1 MLGRLTISTDRV
13 GICQGATIVFWMILD
28 TFNIFY
34 SPLKIASTLCEALIT
49 MGLLGHVAFLTKGLQ
64 ERGRRRW
71 LIKLVAATLWC
82 MGWGVIAVLYWIKQV
97 NQIVVVMWL
106 MTYAA
111 FWMPPG
117 WMHWLKDVLRED
129 NRGTLERVPLSL
141 LATLKHAAETK
152 KIVLFYHDR
161 RERAVSAVDSPWTRL
176 KSSGMLHQRCGA
188 LSECYMSH
196 FSIQSARGIVSHQ
209 DRLYMLVIIPELPV
223 DLEAKAEVVWNS
235 LKAEPRVMAVATE
248 YPNGIYYSVY
258 TKMWEFPG
266 GERVST
272 AHLTDGRFVA
282 IGPQLPPLRT
292 ATEDNGIPAKPM
304 T

>member
-111 FWMPPG
+111 FWMPHG

-188 LSECYMSH
+188 LK
-196 FSIQSARGIVSHQ
+196 
-209 DRLYMLVIIPELPV
+209 LPV

-248 YPNGIYYSVY
+248 YPNGIYYLVY
-258 TKMWEFPG
+258 TKMWEFR
-266 GERVST
+266 EEN
-272 AHLTDGRFVA
+272 AC
-282 IGPQLPPLRT
+282 PQHT
-292 ATEDNGIPAKPM
+292 
-304 T
+304 